1 MRIPLFVED
10 PKAKHLFDL
19 KEQIKNLKEG
29 DTHPFAHL
37 SKELAEKYAEALKR
51 VFHANIFTVDKS
63 EKCTE
68 EKVPDCP
75 YAAIEH
81 YLQRIVVDGRI
92 ANAHLQN
99 PAFMEIFTLEV
110 LFDFF
115 ARCKAKIEQKLT
127 GNAKKTN
134 HCILALSAD
143 LRHWFHQIPMPEK
156 YRSAYALDLGYQ
168 EGRRRSLGIDW
179 PEDKL
184 EFDVYLP
191 WLPLKCGGG
200 VFVLIDNIFHPH
212 D

>member
-1 MRIPLFVED
+1 
-10 PKAKHLFDL
+10 
-19 KEQIKNLKEG
+19 
-29 DTHPFAHL
+29 
-37 SKELAEKYAEALKR
+37 
-51 VFHANIFTVDKS
+51 VDKS

-110 LFDFF
+110 LFDCF